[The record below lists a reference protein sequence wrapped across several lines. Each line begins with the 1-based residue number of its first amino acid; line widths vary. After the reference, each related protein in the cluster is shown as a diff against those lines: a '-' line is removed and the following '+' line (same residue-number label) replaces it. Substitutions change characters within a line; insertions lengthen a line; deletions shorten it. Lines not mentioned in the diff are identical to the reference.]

1 MFENDGCD
9 FLMSK
14 HRKAA
19 RTTGVV
25 LLLHCSF
32 GAPFCLNPT
41 QISVNW
47 EARSSSGRSWQLNF
61 NGSLLSTF
69 ILMGFFAF
77 SSLYQLVYPMLQHY
91 FGGEGIE
98 E

>member
-1 MFENDGCD
+1 
-9 FLMSK
+9 MSK

-32 GAPFCLNPT
+32 GAPFCLIPT

-69 ILMGFFAF
+69 ILVGFFAF